1 MASLIE
7 RMLKTS
13 TIKQSALLSNSKV
26 YGTKECIQTDVPMIN
41 VALSGSLDG
50 GLLPGLL
57 TLAGP
62 SKHFKSGFALL
73 MMAAF
78 HRKYKDGIILFYDS
92 EFGTPPSYFS
102 TFGVDMD
109 RVVHTPIVN
118 IEELKFDVTKQLGE
132 FTKSDKIMI
141 VVDSVGNLASLK
153 EAEDALDGKSVAD
166 MSRAKQLKSVFRI
179 ITPHLHLKDIPMVVI
194 NHTYKSMEMY
204 SRDIVSGG
212 TGLYYSSD
220 QVWILGRQQEK
231 DGKDVSGYNFIINIE
246 KSRHVKEKSKIPVN
260 VMYKGGINRNSG
272 LFELALET
280 GYLVK
285 PKMGWYNE
293 VNIETGEVSDK
304 AYREKDFYKS
314 DNDFF
319 ARLVADKKFKEFVEN
334 RFRLV
339 NDNSGEFDDL
349 EEEIVEDEE

>member
-41 VALSGSLDG
+41 VALSGSIDG

-73 MMAAF
+73 LMAAF

-92 EFGTPPSYFS
+92 EFGTPPAYFS

-118 IEELKFDVTKQLGE
+118 VEELKFDVTKQLGE
-132 FTKSDKIMI
+132 FTKSDKVMI

-194 NHTYKSMEMY
+194 NHTYMEMCMAEDTMIKTEN
-204 SRDIVSGG
+204 SSVKISDIKIGDMVVAQNGLQRVLHVYGPNELSG
-212 TGLYYSSD
+212 
-220 QVWILGRQQEK
+220 E
-231 DGKDVSGYNFIINIE
+231 GKRFY
-246 KSRHVKEKSKIPVN
+246 
-260 VMYKGGINRNSG
+260 
-272 LFELALET
+272 EL
-280 GYLVK
+280 
-285 PKMGWYNE
+285 
-293 VNIETGEVSDK
+293 
-304 AYREKDFYKS
+304 
-314 DNDFF
+314 
-319 ARLVADKKFKEFVEN
+319 
-334 RFRLV
+334 
-339 NDNSGEFDDL
+339 EFDDGSVVKCTHDHKFL
-349 EEEIVEDEE
+349 MKNENWKEAADIKIGEEFY